1 MIFVFCQNLAKHYCQ
16 PSRRRYRPD
25 TTAKQ
30 TVQCARI
37 TWPPLNTNYFWQS
50 FFIASSYIRNLG

>member
-1 MIFVFCQNLAKHYCQ
+1 MIFVFSQNLAKHYCQ

-37 TWPPLNTNYFWQS
+37 TLAAAEYKLFLAIIFHRFVIHP
-50 FFIASSYIRNLG
+50 